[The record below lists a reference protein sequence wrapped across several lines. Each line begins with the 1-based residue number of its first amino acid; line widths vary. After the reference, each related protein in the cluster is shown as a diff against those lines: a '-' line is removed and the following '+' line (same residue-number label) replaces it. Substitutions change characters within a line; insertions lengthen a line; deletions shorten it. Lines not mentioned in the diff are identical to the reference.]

1 MIDENQMMHLL
12 SNPGDTLSNYAIS
25 MNFNIDTKKRKIID
39 KRDKSE
45 LDYNIDAKIMVYEDR
60 QFEWFFNVAKRL
72 TTDNEAGFV
81 ILMIASSYIESNQQ
95 YREGTASTKK
105 SEEFFKKAAKRIFP
119 GIAEENILLL
129 YKEVR
134 CGFFHDG
141 ITRKTIFITGSQ
153 KEIFR
158 KDGENL
164 IINPH
169 LFLDRIISDFKE
181 YMIILKDVSN
191 KDLRNKFET
200 FWDGFK
206 GI

>member
-1 MIDENQMMHLL
+1 MIDKDQMMHLL
-12 SNPGDTLSNYAIS
+12 LNLGDNLKNYAIS
-25 MNFNIDTKKRKIID
+25 KNYNIDVAKKKIID

-45 LDYNIDAKIMVYEDR
+45 LDYDVNTKILVYEDR

-72 TTDNEAGFV
+72 SKNNEAGFV

-95 YREGTASTKK
+95 YREGNSSESK
-105 SEEFFKKAAKRIFP
+105 SLEFFKKGIKRIFP
-119 GIAEENILLL
+119 ELSDEESDRL

-141 ITRKTIFITGSQ
+141 ITRKAIFITGEQ
-153 KEIFR
+153 KDTFVR
-158 KDGENL
+158 QGDNL

-169 LFLDRIISDFKE
+169 LFLDKIIKDFEKYISELKNQDSKE
-181 YMIILKDVSN
+181 CRTN
-191 KDLRNKFET
+191 FEK